1 LCVGGFAPRHLNRST
16 ASLKIKRINLYSKNM
31 RHSLLAILVSLA
43 LLIASNHL
51 CFAQTNPANSSQKK
65 QVQTAKLEKIKKQ
78 VEKIGVGGKI
88 TVIRLDE
95 RDFYGKVSSIEVDSF
110 QIEEV
115 DLKQT
120 LAFKYT
126 EVNKIKTG
134 DGEKNLITG
143 RRVNPKKGWLYGV
156 AIFGTLAVILAIGLS
171 DKDF

>member
-1 LCVGGFAPRHLNRST
+1 M
-16 ASLKIKRINLYSKNM
+16 M
-31 RHSLLAILVSLA
+31 RHTLLATLTFLAIL
-43 LLIASNHL
+43 ITSNHL
-51 CFAQTNPANSSQKK
+51 CFAQTNSTNSSQTK
-65 QVQTAKLEKIKKQ
+65 QVKTVKLEKLKKQ

-95 RDFYGKVSSIEVDSF
+95 RDFYGKVSNIEADGF

-115 DLKQT
+115 DLRQT
-120 LAFKYT
+120 IAFKYA
-126 EVNKIKTG
+126 EVKKIKTG

-156 AIFGTLAVILAIGLS
+156 AIFGTLAVLLAIGLS

>member
-1 LCVGGFAPRHLNRST
+1 
-16 ASLKIKRINLYSKNM
+16 M
-31 RHSLLAILVSLA
+31 RHTLLATLASLAIL
-43 LLIASNHL
+43 ITSNHL
-51 CFAQTNPANSSQKK
+51 CFAQTNPANSSQTK
-65 QVQTAKLEKIKKQ
+65 QVKTAKLEKLKKQ

-95 RDFYGKVSSIEVDSF
+95 RDFYGKVSNIEADGF

-126 EVNKIKTG
+126 EVKKIKTG

-143 RRVNPKKGWLYGV
+143 RRVNPKKGWLYGI
-156 AIFGTLAVILAIGLS
+156 AIFGTLFVILGVALS